1 MLNHSSNV
9 KKRIQSRYNGSSIP
23 LILFFVWIIL
33 YGGLNRVGTMFER
46 YENEEK
52 KVLQPFD
59 AAKICGPVCLRV
71 KYTNWV

>member
-1 MLNHSSNV
+1 MD
-9 KKRIQSRYNGSSIP
+9 YT
-23 LILFFVWIIL
+23 

-59 AAKICGPVCLRV
+59 AAKNMWSGLSEGKVYQLGLSTSIQRL
-71 KYTNWV
+71 